1 MLAEVIPDAAASP
14 GELRAPGAAA
24 RLPWSALLAL
34 ALLVGCVG
42 VLCAAVVH
50 SGCVNPG
57 PPVSRPDPGTPRA
70 GYCET
75 MDDATLRAALVVVAT
90 ALVVF
95 AGVVARRR
103 PLWPL
108 LATALVILA
117 LLANAVVAKSLTFA
131 YTI

>member
-1 MLAEVIPDAAASP
+1 V
-14 GELRAPGAAA
+14 
-24 RLPWSALLAL
+24 
-34 ALLVGCVG
+34 LVACIG

-75 MDDATLRAALVVVAT
+75 MDDATVRAALVV
-90 ALVVF
+90 
-95 AGVVARRR
+95 
-103 PLWPL
+103 
-108 LATALVILA
+108 LATALVAVAAAVSRRRPWWTLGAAALAAVA
-117 LLANAVVAKSLTFA
+117 LLADAIVATSLTFA